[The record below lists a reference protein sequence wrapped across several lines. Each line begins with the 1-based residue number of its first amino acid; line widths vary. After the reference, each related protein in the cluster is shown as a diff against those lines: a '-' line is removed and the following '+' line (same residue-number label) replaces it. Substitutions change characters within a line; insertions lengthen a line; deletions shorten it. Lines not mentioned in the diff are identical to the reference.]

1 MPLKE
6 AIDAKNSFQVTI
18 LIKVPKFVVKY
29 EIKDRYHIIFL
40 MRMVK

>member
-18 LIKVPKFVVKY
+18 LIKVPKFVIKY
-29 EIKDRYHIIFL
+29 EK
-40 MRMVK
+40 

>member
-29 EIKDRYHIIFL
+29 EI
-40 MRMVK
+40 